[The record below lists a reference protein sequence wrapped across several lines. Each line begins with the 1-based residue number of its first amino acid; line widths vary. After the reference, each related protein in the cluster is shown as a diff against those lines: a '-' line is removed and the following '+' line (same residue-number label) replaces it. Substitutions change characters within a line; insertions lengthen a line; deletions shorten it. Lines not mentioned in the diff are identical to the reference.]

1 MNRENEN
8 STFGEIVVEDD
19 LDLKIAQAQKAASPP
34 HAFAERPTISSVPNM
49 GAAVRDDF
57 WLDDIRALL
66 RSDRLS
72 EFIPNSKHNVN
83 EQLNALTRFFLYLG
97 ILVAFYRK
105 SVKPFLFVSALPIA
119 CIAYYFLQGMAS
131 DHEHDSESFES
142 LSKRPQRPAKRMH
155 PTANNPYMNPDPT
168 MYGTESYFV
177 APADV
182 NDPVV
187 RKEINDAFAA
197 GEDMFLEEGD
207 IWERKRGQLMFNT
220 VPRQV
225 DFGEFQD
232 FLFQLPPETCKE
244 NTSNCTP
251 AYRTPRANKRPEA
264 LPRLSAVDV

>member
-1 MNRENEN
+1 MNPETDNKA
-8 STFGEIVVEDD
+8 FKEIVVEDD
-19 LDLKIAQAQKAASPP
+19 LDRKIAEAQKKTSGP
-34 HAFAERPTISSVPNM
+34 HSFAERPVTSGPVM
-49 GAAVRDDF
+49 GAAVRDEF
-57 WLDDIRALL
+57 WLDDVRMLL
-66 RSDRLS
+66 RSDRLA
-72 EFIPNSKHNVN
+72 EFIPNPKHNIN

-105 SVKPFLFVSALPIA
+105 SIKPFLFVSAIPIA
-119 CIAYYFLQGMAS
+119 CIAYYFLQGMAGAP
-131 DHEHDSESFES
+131 DHDHDAETFA
-142 LSKRPQRPAKRMH
+142 LNKRPQRPSKRMH
-155 PTANNPYMNPDPT
+155 PTADNPFMNPDPT

-187 RKEINDAFAA
+187 RKEISDAFAA
-197 GEDMFLEEGD
+197 GEDMFLDESD

-251 AYRTPRANKRPEA
+251 AYRSHRPTKRPEI
-264 LPRLSAVDV
+264 LPIVDDV